1 MKKLF
6 SFILALCASYAA
18 FAEGSDFQKGIRIAY
33 EPGFAIDKNYWNY
46 PSQGFSIEFMG
57 AQRISNSKFFV
68 EFGFGTKFTNFKDKA
83 LILVESNNVLF
94 EEKLQERTKY
104 FGLYVPLNLAY
115 EIKLDDKFSIKPYTG
130 FFVRSNIIT
139 RCKLKE
145 FARDE
150 DNDWEHINTESINLL
165 GNDELGSNK
174 WKLFNIGWQIGAS
187 LKYKE
192 CSFGVAYKLD
202 INEVSKNIRLNNF
215 AFQFGIG
222 I

>member
-18 FAEGSDFQKGIRIAY
+18 FAEGPDFQKGIRIAY

-68 EFGFGTKFTNFKDKA
+68 EFGFGTKFTNFKDNA
-83 LILVESNNVLF
+83 LIFAQDNNLLYEGKI
-94 EEKLQERTKY
+94 EEKTKY

-115 EIKLDDKFSIKPYTG
+115 EIKLDDNFSIKPYTG

-139 RCKLKE
+139 RLKQKE
-145 FARDE
+145 YVRDGE
-150 DNDWEHINTESINLL
+150 NHWEHIGTESINLL
-165 GNDELGSNK
+165 GNDELGSKK